1 VAHKIQK
8 IIFMQADFFKTF
20 IEISGPPASFPSFFR
35 REFFPKLILHS
46 LWCKISKGDFCLL
59 LFVP

>member
-1 VAHKIQK
+1 
-8 IIFMQADFFKTF
+8 MQADFFKTF